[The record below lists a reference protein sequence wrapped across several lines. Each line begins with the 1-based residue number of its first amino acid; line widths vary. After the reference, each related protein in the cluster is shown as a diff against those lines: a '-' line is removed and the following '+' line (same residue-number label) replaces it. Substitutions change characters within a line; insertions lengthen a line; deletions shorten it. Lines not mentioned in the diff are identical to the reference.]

1 MSFGV
6 TGSGR
11 YICAEICGSHTE
23 TTELPMADRRE
34 RQASGGFAAR
44 LRQVIDAYGS
54 ANSIAKTIERSEGA
68 VRKWLRG
75 ESEPNVTD
83 LRALCE
89 HTHTS
94 IEWLVTGRGRRE
106 VTPIAL
112 QETPPPAYQ
121 GQPGKPLNYAL
132 LEGIMDAIDAQLRAS
147 ALELPSTKRSM
158 LLVTLYDLCQESQKV
173 DHEAVARLVK
183 LAR

>member
-1 MSFGV
+1 M
-6 TGSGR
+6 T
-11 YICAEICGSHTE
+11 
-23 TTELPMADRRE
+23 DRRE
-34 RQASGGFAAR
+34 RQVTGGFALR

-83 LRALCE
+83 LRTLCE
-89 HTHTS
+89 QTQTS

-106 VTPIAL
+106 VVH
-112 QETPPPAYQ
+112 TPPPPSHN
-121 GQPGKPLNYAL
+121 GPLSVTL
-132 LEGIMDAIDAQLRAS
+132 LESITDAVESEINKDNLTLSS
-147 ALELPSTKRSM
+147 AKRSM
-158 LLVTLYDLCQESQKV
+158 LVATLYGMFQESQKI
-173 DHEAVARLVK
+173 DPDAVARLVR